1 MGIIRANSW
10 NWRPSALFMIHID
23 VIQPGIELPKW
34 KNIIFYIFFMTPLR
48 NGVGRIIEI
57 RTIKM
62 ISDTIIL
69 NQQIFTKLKKYV
81 IYD

>member
-1 MGIIRANSW
+1 MELAALGVIYDPHRCNSTRYRITEMEKY
-10 NWRPSALFMIHID
+10 NFL
-23 VIQPGIELPKW
+23 
-34 KNIIFYIFFMTPLR
+34 YFFMTPLR

>member
-10 NWRPSALFMIHID
+10 NWRPSALSMIHID
-23 VIQPGIELPKW
+23 VIQPGIELPKLE
-34 KNIIFYIFFMTPLR
+34 KYNFFYFLWRYCDIVL
-48 NGVGRIIEI
+48 VGLL
-57 RTIKM
+57 

-69 NQQIFTKLKKYV
+69 NQQLFTKLKKYI